1 MTDGLGNTVD
11 FKNTIIIMTSNI
23 GAKHLMK
30 REGLG
35 FQSSKDEIVLEK
47 MQEMVMGEVKRTF
60 NSEFL
65 NRPDEVIVLTSLS
78 DSELMQIMDLLL
90 QGLNKN
96 LVHKAITL
104 SVRDDVDWD
113 QNKIEQGAQISA
125 DSEHPAHRSAPCD
138 CQLLPE
144 GGFLAKEKDAV
155 SPLRI
160 MSHKPTEPRHS
171 CGHEEHDCMCGN
183 NQHWKILNQL
193 ISLAFG
199 NFVAIVPN
207 LSTVA

>member
-1 MTDGLGNTVD
+1 LTDGLGNTVD

-60 NSEFL
+60 NPEFL

-104 SVRDDVDWD
+104 SVRDDLLHATANCFPKAGSWPKRKM
-113 QNKIEQGAQISA
+113 QY
-125 DSEHPAHRSAPCD
+125 PRSG
-138 CQLLPE
+138 L
-144 GGFLAKEKDAV
+144 
-155 SPLRI
+155 
-160 MSHKPTEPRHS
+160 
-171 CGHEEHDCMCGN
+171 
-183 NQHWKILNQL
+183 
-193 ISLAFG
+193 
-199 NFVAIVPN
+199 
-207 LSTVA
+207 